1 MAICRYIYKEENALR
16 KKRLGSILISAAL
29 IVILA
34 VFLINLKEGSSR
46 APADAVALSE
56 IMISN
61 KGSVP
66 DNLGGYPDYIELHN
80 GSSERADISGY
91 GLSDSLLEG
100 AKYVFPAGTVLEP
113 GAYVV
118 VWCGGEAED
127 DMHAPFKLSAGEE
140 AVLFDASGR
149 PLDTAVLNSV
159 DSGMVLRREG
169 EVWTQA
175 KPCPGYPKTEEG
187 MAEYEA
193 SLKETEDMG
202 LYINEF
208 MASNATTICD
218 SFGSYS
224 DWIEL
229 YNSTDTDMDI
239 SGFGIS
245 DNLSQPMK
253 YRFPDGTTI
262 AAKGYLVVF
271 CSGNEGMQNGE
282 LHAPFGLRSYGE
294 DVVIANRA
302 GRIIDS
308 YSFKNQETDVSMARV
323 PDGAGEFQSNSQ
335 PSPGYP
341 NTGAGYSA
349 FDAANRLPLGGVY
362 ISEFGGST
370 GSVASD
376 WVEIYNSTGSA
387 VSLGGYGLSNN
398 PKNPAK
404 WVFPDISIEPGEYLL
419 LYATGSADKAQ
430 KKNLK
435 LNFCISSTG
444 ETLFFFDPN
453 GKLIDKLSAGRMK
466 SGQSYGRDGSDNR
479 YYYADPT
486 PGAQNGKGYEGITQ
500 LPAFSVTPG
509 IYDNAVTVAITAGEG
524 ETIRYTTDC
533 TTPNASSEVYS
544 GELSISKNSVIRA
557 AAFRDG
563 YLSGDVATA
572 TYLFRSDGV
581 NHALPVVTL
590 VTDPDNLWN
599 SKTGIYATGD
609 QFDPDAASYADTLQS
624 ATYYQAKFATE
635 EQVDT
640 IWEKPAAFSLFD
652 DNGKQVFTQNV
663 GIRIA
668 GSFGR
673 GRAQK
678 GFNVI
683 ARKEYGKGS
692 MEYPFFENRPYTEY
706 KAVVL
711 RAGAQDQNRSKIRDE
726 LASGLLEG
734 TDINILYQAYRPTV
748 LYLNGEYWGVY
759 FMKEKRNRFFVAQHE
774 NTENNVDLAIGKGFK
789 QRSYGDN
796 SDWVSLYEYAT
807 SHDLSSAEAYAY
819 VSERMDVDSF
829 RDYMIAEIYNGNTDT
844 YNFQYYRLKG
854 GKWKF
859 IFYDFCWGFQ
869 SPGHETLAFRMG
881 KTPADVCS
889 AKLFAAMLQNKGW
902 RDSFCRRFGE
912 LLNTAFAPERVSAL
926 IEELYGYVEPEIKRE
941 REKFNKD
948 TFMGVKQPNTNLGTY
963 EGFQSE
969 ISKLKDFAQRR
980 PEELKRQL
988 QSNLGLSDSYMKE
1001 VFG

>member
-1 MAICRYIYKEENALR
+1 MR
-16 KKRLGSILISAAL
+16 KRRLGSILISVAL

-34 VFLINLKEGSSR
+34 VFLINLREGSSK
-46 APADAVALSE
+46 APADAVTLSE

-127 DMHAPFKLSAGEE
+127 GMHAPFKLSAGEE

-308 YSFKNQETDVSMARV
+308 YSFKNQETDVSMARI

-370 GSVASD
+370 GSVATD
-376 WVEIYNSTGSA
+376 WVELHNSTGSA
-387 VSLGGYGLSNN
+387 VSLAGYGLSNN

-444 ETLFFFDPN
+444 EALFFFDPN

-479 YYYADPT
+479 FYYAEPT

-609 QFDPDAASYADTLQS
+609 QFDPDAASYADTLKS

-692 MEYPFFENRPYTEY
+692 MEYPFFDNRPYTEY

-789 QRSYGDN
+789 QRTYGDN

-807 SHDLSSAEAYAY
+807 THDLSASDAYNY
-819 VSERMDVDSF
+819 VAERMDVDSF

-881 KTPADVCS
+881 KTPSDVCS

-969 ISKLKDFAQRR
+969 ISKLKDFAQKR
-980 PEELKRQL
+980 PEEIKRQL

>member
-1 MAICRYIYKEENALR
+1 MR
-16 KKRLGSILISAAL
+16 KRRLGSILISAAL

-80 GSSERADISGY
+80 GSTEKADISGY

-113 GAYVV
+113 DAYVV

-127 DMHAPFKLSAGEE
+127 GMHAPFKLSAGEE
-140 AVLFDASGR
+140 TVLFDASGR

-187 MAEYEA
+187 MAEYEK
-193 SLKETEDMG
+193 SLKETEDIG

-262 AAKGYLVVF
+262 VAKGYLVVF

-308 YSFKNQETDVSMARV
+308 YSFKNQETDVSMARI

-376 WVEIYNSTGSA
+376 WVELHNSTGSA
-387 VSLGGYGLSNN
+387 VSLAGYGLSNN

-444 ETLFFFDPN
+444 EALFFFDPN

-479 YYYADPT
+479 FYYAEPT

-590 VTDPDNLWN
+590 VTAPDNLWN

-819 VSERMDVDSF
+819 VAERMDVDSF

-881 KTPADVCS
+881 KTPSDVCS

-969 ISKLKDFAQRR
+969 ISKLKEFAQKR

>member
-1 MAICRYIYKEENALR
+1 MR
-16 KKRLGSILISAAL
+16 KRRLGSILISAAL

-100 AKYVFPAGTVLEP
+100 AKYVFPAGTVMEP
-113 GAYVV
+113 DAYVV

-127 DMHAPFKLSAGEE
+127 GMHAPFKLSAGEE

-308 YSFKNQETDVSMARV
+308 YSFKNQETDVSMARI

-376 WVEIYNSTGSA
+376 WVELHNSTGSA
-387 VSLGGYGLSNN
+387 VSLAGYGLSNN

-444 ETLFFFDPN
+444 EALFFFDPN
-453 GKLIDKLSAGRMK
+453 GKLIDKLSAGRMR

-609 QFDPDAASYADTLQS
+609 QFDPDAASYADTLKS

-692 MEYPFFENRPYTEY
+692 MEYPFFENRPYKEY

-759 FMKEKRNRFFVAQHE
+759 FLKEKRNRFFVAQHE
-774 NTENNVDLAIGKGFK
+774 NTENNVDMAIGKGFK

-881 KTPADVCS
+881 KTPSDVCS

-902 RDSFCRRFGE
+902 RDSFCRRFAE

-969 ISKLKDFAQRR
+969 ISKLKDFAQKR

>member
-1 MAICRYIYKEENALR
+1 MR
-16 KKRLGSILISAAL
+16 KRRLGSILISAAL

-34 VFLINLKEGSSR
+34 VFLINLKEGSLN
-46 APADAVALSE
+46 APADAVTFSE

-80 GSSERADISGY
+80 GSTERADISGY
-91 GLSDSLLEG
+91 ALSDSLLEG

-175 KPCPGYPKTEEG
+175 KPCPGYPKTEAG

-308 YSFKNQETDVSMARV
+308 YSFKNQETDVSVARI
-323 PDGAGEFQSNSQ
+323 PDGAGELQPNSQ

-376 WVEIYNSTGSA
+376 WVELHNSTGSA
-387 VSLGGYGLSNN
+387 VSLAGYGISNN

-419 LYATGSADKAQ
+419 LYATGSSDKAQ

-444 ETLFFFDPN
+444 EALFFFDPN

-479 YYYADPT
+479 FYYAEPT

-609 QFDPDAASYADTLQS
+609 QFDPDAASYADTLKS

-652 DNGKQVFTQNV
+652 DNGRQVFTQNV

-692 MEYPFFENRPYTEY
+692 MEYPFFQNRPYTEY

-734 TDINILYQAYRPTV
+734 TDINILYQAYRSTV

-789 QRSYGDN
+789 QRTYGDN

-881 KTPADVCS
+881 KTPSDVCS

-969 ISKLKDFAQRR
+969 ISKLKDFAQKR
-980 PEELKRQL
+980 PEEIKRQL

>member
-1 MAICRYIYKEENALR
+1 MR

-80 GSSERADISGY
+80 GSTEKADISGY

-169 EVWTQA
+169 DTWIQA

-193 SLKETEDMG
+193 SLKETEDIG

-253 YRFPDGTTI
+253 YRFPDGTKI

-308 YSFKNQETDVSMARV
+308 YSFKNQETDVSMARI

-370 GSVASD
+370 GSVATD
-376 WVEIYNSTGSA
+376 WVELHNSTGSA
-387 VSLGGYGLSNN
+387 VNLAGYGISNN

-435 LNFCISSTG
+435 LNFNISSTG
-444 ETLFFFDPN
+444 EALFFFDPN
-453 GKLIDKLSAGRMK
+453 GKLIDKLSAGRMR

-486 PGAQNGKGYEGITQ
+486 PGTPNGKGYEGITQ

-533 TTPNASSEVYS
+533 TTPNASSQVYS
-544 GELSISKNSVIRA
+544 GELSISKNTVIRA

-572 TYLFRSDGV
+572 TYLFGSDGV

-609 QFDPDAASYADTLQS
+609 QFDPDAASYADTLKS

-692 MEYPFFENRPYTEY
+692 MEYPFFQNRPYTEY

-734 TDINILYQAYRPTV
+734 TDVNILYQAYRPTV

-881 KTPADVCS
+881 KTPSDVCS

-912 LLNTAFAPERVSAL
+912 LLNTAFAPERVTAL
-926 IEELYGYVEPEIKRE
+926 IDELYGYVEPEIKRE

-969 ISKLKDFAQRR
+969 ISKLKDFAQKR
-980 PEELKRQL
+980 PEEIKRQL

>member
-1 MAICRYIYKEENALR
+1 MR
-16 KKRLGSILISAAL
+16 KRRLGSILISAAL

-113 GAYVV
+113 DAYVV

-127 DMHAPFKLSAGEE
+127 GMHAPFKLSAGEE

-175 KPCPGYPKTEEG
+175 KPCPGYPKTEAG
-187 MAEYEA
+187 MAEYEK
-193 SLKETEDMG
+193 SLKETEDIG

-208 MASNATTICD
+208 MASNATTLCD
-218 SFGSYS
+218 SFGNYS

-308 YSFKNQETDVSMARV
+308 YSFKNQETDVSMARI

-376 WVEIYNSTGSA
+376 WVELHNSTGSA
-387 VSLGGYGLSNN
+387 VSLAGYGLSNN

-444 ETLFFFDPN
+444 EALFFFDPN

-479 YYYADPT
+479 FYYAEPT

-500 LPAFSVTPG
+500 LPAFSVIPG

-590 VTDPDNLWN
+590 VTAPDNLWN

-807 SHDLSSAEAYAY
+807 SHDLSASDAYNY
-819 VSERMDVDSF
+819 VAERMDVDSF

-912 LLNTAFAPERVSAL
+912 LLNTAFAPGRVSAL

>member
-1 MAICRYIYKEENALR
+1 MR
-16 KKRLGSILISAAL
+16 KRRLGSILISAAL

-80 GSSERADISGY
+80 GSTEKADISGY

-127 DMHAPFKLSAGEE
+127 GMHAPFKLSAGEE

-175 KPCPGYPKTEEG
+175 KPCPGYPKTEAG

-193 SLKETEDMG
+193 SLKETEDIG

-308 YSFKNQETDVSMARV
+308 YSFKNQETDVSMARI

-370 GSVASD
+370 GSVATD
-376 WVEIYNSTGSA
+376 WVELHNSTGSA
-387 VSLGGYGLSNN
+387 VSLAGYGLSNN

-444 ETLFFFDPN
+444 EALFFFDPN
-453 GKLIDKLSAGRMK
+453 GKLIDKLSAGRMR

-479 YYYADPT
+479 FYYAEPT

-509 IYDNAVTVAITAGEG
+509 IYDDAVTVAITAGEG

-533 TTPNASSEVYS
+533 TTPNASSQVYS
-544 GELSISKNSVIRA
+544 GELSISKNTVIRA
-557 AAFRDG
+557 AAYRDG
-563 YLSGDVATA
+563 YLSGDTATA
-572 TYLFRSDGV
+572 TYLFKGDGV
-581 NHALPVVTL
+581 DHALPVVTL
-590 VTDPDNLWN
+590 VTDPDNLWT

-609 QFDPDAASYADTLQS
+609 QFDPDAASYADTLKS

-652 DNGKQVFTQNV
+652 DNGRQVFTQNV

-692 MEYPFFENRPYTEY
+692 MEYPFFENRPYKEY

-789 QRSYGDN
+789 QRTYGDN

-807 SHDLSSAEAYAY
+807 THDLSSAEAYAY

-829 RDYMIAEIYNGNTDT
+829 MDYMIAEIYNGNTDT

-881 KTPADVCS
+881 KTPSDVCS

-969 ISKLKDFAQRR
+969 ISKLKEFAQRR
-980 PEELKRQL
+980 PEEIKRQL
-988 QSNLGLSDSYMKE
+988 KSVLGLSDSYMKE

>member
-1 MAICRYIYKEENALR
+1 MR
-16 KKRLGSILISAAL
+16 KRRLGSILISAAL

-34 VFLINLKEGSSR
+34 VFLINLREGSSK
-46 APADAVALSE
+46 APADAVTLSE

-127 DMHAPFKLSAGEE
+127 GMHAPFKLSAGEE

-193 SLKETEDMG
+193 SLKETEDIG

-308 YSFKNQETDVSMARV
+308 YSFKNQETDVSMARI

-376 WVEIYNSTGSA
+376 WVELYNSTGSA
-387 VSLGGYGLSNN
+387 VNLGGYGISNN

-404 WVFPDISIEPGEYLL
+404 WIFPDISIEPGEYLL

-435 LNFCISSTG
+435 LNFYISSTG
-444 ETLFFFDPN
+444 EALFFFDPN

-479 YYYADPT
+479 FYYAEPT

-544 GELSISKNSVIRA
+544 GELSLSKNSVIRA

-609 QFDPDAASYADTLQS
+609 QFDPDAASYADTLKS

-759 FMKEKRNRFFVAQHE
+759 FLKEKRNRFFVAQHE

-881 KTPADVCS
+881 KTPSDVCS

>member
-1 MAICRYIYKEENALR
+1 MR
-16 KKRLGSILISAAL
+16 KRRLGSILISAAL

-127 DMHAPFKLSAGEE
+127 GMHAPFKLSAGEE

-193 SLKETEDMG
+193 SLKETEDIG

-253 YRFPDGTTI
+253 YRFPDGSTI

-308 YSFKNQETDVSMARV
+308 YSFKNQETDVSMARI

-370 GSVASD
+370 GSVATD
-376 WVEIYNSTGSA
+376 WVELHNSTGSA
-387 VSLGGYGLSNN
+387 VSLAGYGLSNN

-444 ETLFFFDPN
+444 EALFFFDPN

-479 YYYADPT
+479 FYYAEPT

-609 QFDPDAASYADTLQS
+609 QFDPDAASYADTLKS

-807 SHDLSSAEAYAY
+807 THDLSASDAYNY
-819 VSERMDVDSF
+819 VAERMDVDSF

-881 KTPADVCS
+881 KTPSDVCS

-902 RDSFCRRFGE
+902 RDSFCRRFAE

>member
-1 MAICRYIYKEENALR
+1 MR
-16 KKRLGSILISAAL
+16 KRRLGSILISAAL

-80 GSSERADISGY
+80 GSSEKADISGY

-308 YSFKNQETDVSMARV
+308 YSFKNQETDVSVARI
-323 PDGAGEFQSNSQ
+323 PDGAGELQPNSQ

-376 WVEIYNSTGSA
+376 WVELHNSTGSA
-387 VSLGGYGLSNN
+387 VSLAGYGISNN

-419 LYATGSADKAQ
+419 LYATGSSDKAQ

-444 ETLFFFDPN
+444 EALFFFDPN

-479 YYYADPT
+479 FYYAEPT

-609 QFDPDAASYADTLQS
+609 QFDPDAASYADTLKS

-692 MEYPFFENRPYTEY
+692 MEYPFFENRPYKEY

-807 SHDLSSAEAYAY
+807 SHDLSSADAYNY
-819 VSERMDVDSF
+819 VAERMDVDSF

-881 KTPADVCS
+881 KTPSDVCS

-912 LLNTAFAPERVSAL
+912 LLNTAFSPERVSAL

-969 ISKLKDFAQRR
+969 ISKLKDFAQKR

>member
-1 MAICRYIYKEENALR
+1 MR

-113 GAYVV
+113 DAYVV

-127 DMHAPFKLSAGEE
+127 GMHAPFKLSAGEE

-175 KPCPGYPKTEEG
+175 KPCPGYPKTEAG

-308 YSFKNQETDVSMARV
+308 YSFKNQETDVSMARI
-323 PDGAGEFQSNSQ
+323 PDGAGEFQPNSQ

-370 GSVASD
+370 GSVATD
-376 WVEIYNSTGSA
+376 WVELHNSTGSA
-387 VSLGGYGLSNN
+387 VSLAGYGISNN

-444 ETLFFFDPN
+444 EALFFFDPN
-453 GKLIDKLSAGRMK
+453 GKLIDKLSAGRMR

-479 YYYADPT
+479 FYYAEPT

-572 TYLFRSDGV
+572 AYLFRSDGV

-609 QFDPDAASYADTLQS
+609 QFDPDAASYADTLKS

-692 MEYPFFENRPYTEY
+692 MEYPFFENRPYKEY

-869 SPGHETLAFRMG
+869 SPGHDTLAFRMG
-881 KTPADVCS
+881 KTPSDVCS

>member
-1 MAICRYIYKEENALR
+1 MR
-16 KKRLGSILISAAL
+16 KRRLGSILISAAL

-80 GSSERADISGY
+80 GSTEKADISGY

-113 GAYVV
+113 DAYVV

-127 DMHAPFKLSAGEE
+127 GMHAPFKLSAGEE
-140 AVLFDASGR
+140 AVLFDPSGR
-149 PLDTAVLNSV
+149 PLDTAVLSAV

-175 KPCPGYPKTEEG
+175 KPCPGYPKTEAG
-187 MAEYEA
+187 MAEYEK
-193 SLKETEDMG
+193 SLKETEDIG

-308 YSFKNQETDVSMARV
+308 YSFKNQETDVSMARI
-323 PDGAGEFQSNSQ
+323 PDGAGELQSNSQ

-387 VSLGGYGLSNN
+387 VSLAGYGLSNN

-444 ETLFFFDPN
+444 EALFFFDPN
-453 GKLIDKLSAGRMK
+453 GKLIDKLSAGRMR

-479 YYYADPT
+479 FYYAEPT

-544 GELSISKNSVIRA
+544 GELSVSKNTVIRA

-609 QFDPDAASYADTLQS
+609 QFDPDAASYADTLKS

-692 MEYPFFENRPYTEY
+692 MEYPFFQNRPYTEY

-774 NTENNVDLAIGKGFK
+774 NTENNVDMAIGKGFK
-789 QRSYGDN
+789 QRTYGDN

-881 KTPADVCS
+881 KTPSDVCS

-902 RDSFCRRFGE
+902 RDSFCRRFAE

>member
-1 MAICRYIYKEENALR
+1 MR
-16 KKRLGSILISAAL
+16 KRRLGSILISAAL

-127 DMHAPFKLSAGEE
+127 GMHAPFKLSAGEE

-193 SLKETEDMG
+193 SLKETEDIG

-229 YNSTDTDMDI
+229 YNSTDADMDI

-294 DVVIANRA
+294 DVVIANNA

-308 YSFKNQETDVSMARV
+308 YSFKNQETDVSMARI

-376 WVEIYNSTGSA
+376 WVELHNSTGSA
-387 VSLGGYGLSNN
+387 VSLAGYGISNN

-435 LNFCISSTG
+435 LNFNISSTG
-444 ETLFFFDPN
+444 EALFFFDPN
-453 GKLIDKLSAGRMK
+453 GKLIDKLSAGRMR

-479 YYYADPT
+479 FYYAEPT

-807 SHDLSSAEAYAY
+807 SHDLSASDAYNY
-819 VSERMDVDSF
+819 VAERMDVDSF

-881 KTPADVCS
+881 KTPSDVCS

-969 ISKLKDFAQRR
+969 ISKLKEFAQRR

>member
-1 MAICRYIYKEENALR
+1 MR

-80 GSSERADISGY
+80 GSTERADISGY
-91 GLSDSLLEG
+91 GLLEG

-127 DMHAPFKLSAGEE
+127 GMHAPFKLSAGEE

-187 MAEYEA
+187 MAEYEK
-193 SLKETEDMG
+193 SLKETEDIG

-208 MASNATTICD
+208 MASNATTLCD

-294 DVVIANRA
+294 DVVIANKA

-308 YSFKNQETDVSMARV
+308 YSFKNQETDVSVARI

-387 VSLGGYGLSNN
+387 VSLAGYGISNN

-444 ETLFFFDPN
+444 EALFFFDPN
-453 GKLIDKLSAGRMK
+453 GKLIDKLSAGRMR

-479 YYYADPT
+479 FYYAEPT

-692 MEYPFFENRPYTEY
+692 MEYPFFENRPYKEY

-881 KTPADVCS
+881 KTPSDVCS

-902 RDSFCRRFGE
+902 RDSFCRRFAE

-969 ISKLKDFAQRR
+969 ISKLKDFAQKR
-980 PEELKRQL
+980 PEEIKRQL

>member
-1 MAICRYIYKEENALR
+1 MR

-80 GSSERADISGY
+80 GSSEKADISGY

-127 DMHAPFKLSAGEE
+127 GMHAPFKLSAGEE

-187 MAEYEA
+187 MAEYEK
-193 SLKETEDMG
+193 SLKETEDIG

-308 YSFKNQETDVSMARV
+308 YSFKNQETDVSMARI

-370 GSVASD
+370 GSVATD
-376 WVEIYNSTGSA
+376 WVELHNSTGSA
-387 VSLGGYGLSNN
+387 VSLAGYGLSNN

-444 ETLFFFDPN
+444 EALFFFDPN
-453 GKLIDKLSAGRMK
+453 GKLIDKLSAGRMR

-479 YYYADPT
+479 FYYAEPT

-590 VTDPDNLWN
+590 VTAPDNLWN

-692 MEYPFFENRPYTEY
+692 MEYPFFENRPYKEY

-759 FMKEKRNRFFVAQHE
+759 FLKEKRNRFFVAQHE

-789 QRSYGDN
+789 QRTYGDN

-807 SHDLSSAEAYAY
+807 SHDLSASDAYNY
-819 VSERMDVDSF
+819 VAERMDVDSF

-881 KTPADVCS
+881 KTPSDVCS

-912 LLNTAFAPERVSAL
+912 LLNTAFAPGRVSAL

>member
-1 MAICRYIYKEENALR
+1 MR
-16 KKRLGSILISAAL
+16 KRRLGSILISAAL

-80 GSSERADISGY
+80 GSTEKADISGY

-127 DMHAPFKLSAGEE
+127 GMHAPFKLSAGEE

-175 KPCPGYPKTEEG
+175 KPCPGYPKTEAG

-193 SLKETEDMG
+193 SLKETEDIG

-308 YSFKNQETDVSMARV
+308 YSFKNQETDVSMARI

-376 WVEIYNSTGSA
+376 WVELHNSTGSA
-387 VSLGGYGLSNN
+387 VSLAGYGLSNN

-444 ETLFFFDPN
+444 EALFFFDPN
-453 GKLIDKLSAGRMK
+453 GKLIDKLSAGRMR

-479 YYYADPT
+479 YYYANPT

-759 FMKEKRNRFFVAQHE
+759 FLKEKRNRFFVAQHE

-807 SHDLSSAEAYAY
+807 THDLSSAEAYAY

-881 KTPADVCS
+881 KTPSDVCS

-912 LLNTAFAPERVSAL
+912 LLNTAFAPERVTSL
-926 IEELYGYVEPEIKRE
+926 IDQLYGYVEPEIKRE

>member
-1 MAICRYIYKEENALR
+1 MR
-16 KKRLGSILISAAL
+16 KRRLGSILISAAL

-80 GSSERADISGY
+80 GSTEKADISGY

-127 DMHAPFKLSAGEE
+127 GMHAPFKLSAGEE

-187 MAEYEA
+187 MAEYEK
-193 SLKETEDMG
+193 SLKETEDIG

-308 YSFKNQETDVSMARV
+308 YSFKNQETDVSMARI

-370 GSVASD
+370 GSVATD
-376 WVEIYNSTGSA
+376 WVELHNSTGSA
-387 VSLGGYGLSNN
+387 VSLAGYGLSNN

-444 ETLFFFDPN
+444 EALFFFDPN
-453 GKLIDKLSAGRMK
+453 GKLIDKLSAGRMR

-479 YYYADPT
+479 FYYAEPT

-692 MEYPFFENRPYTEY
+692 MEYPFFENRPYKEY

-789 QRSYGDN
+789 QRTYGDN

-881 KTPADVCS
+881 KTPSDVCS

-902 RDSFCRRFGE
+902 RDSFCRRFAE
-912 LLNTAFAPERVSAL
+912 LLNTAFAPERVTAL

-969 ISKLKDFAQRR
+969 ISKLKDFAQKR
-980 PEELKRQL
+980 PEEIKRQL

>member
-1 MAICRYIYKEENALR
+1 MAICRYILKEENELR

-80 GSSERADISGY
+80 GSTEKADISGY

-118 VWCGGEAED
+118 VWCSGDAED
-127 DMHAPFKLSAGEE
+127 GMHAPFKLSAGEE

-187 MAEYEA
+187 MAEYEK
-193 SLKETEDMG
+193 SLKETEDIG

-253 YRFPDGTTI
+253 YRFPDGSTI

-308 YSFKNQETDVSMARV
+308 YSFKNQETDVSVARI

-387 VSLGGYGLSNN
+387 VSLAGYGLSNN

-444 ETLFFFDPN
+444 EALFFFDPN
-453 GKLIDKLSAGRMK
+453 GKLIDKLSAGRMR

-479 YYYADPT
+479 FYYAEPT

-609 QFDPDAASYADTLQS
+609 QFDPDAASYADTLKS

-807 SHDLSSAEAYAY
+807 SHDLSASDAYNY
-819 VSERMDVDSF
+819 VAERMDVDSF

-881 KTPADVCS
+881 KTPSDVCS

-902 RDSFCRRFGE
+902 RDSFCRRFAE

-969 ISKLKDFAQRR
+969 ISKLKDFAQKR

>member
-1 MAICRYIYKEENALR
+1 MR

-80 GSSERADISGY
+80 GSTERADISGY

-127 DMHAPFKLSAGEE
+127 GMHAPFKLSAGEE

-308 YSFKNQETDVSMARV
+308 YSFKNQETDVSVARI
-323 PDGAGEFQSNSQ
+323 PDGAGELQPNSQ

-376 WVEIYNSTGSA
+376 WVELHNSTGSA
-387 VSLGGYGLSNN
+387 VSLAGYGISNN

-444 ETLFFFDPN
+444 EALFFFDPN
-453 GKLIDKLSAGRMK
+453 GKLIDKLSAGRMR

-479 YYYADPT
+479 FYYAEPT

-609 QFDPDAASYADTLQS
+609 QFDPDAASYADTLKS

-807 SHDLSSAEAYAY
+807 THDLSASDAYNY
-819 VSERMDVDSF
+819 VAERMDVDSF

-881 KTPADVCS
+881 KTPSDVCS

>member
-1 MAICRYIYKEENALR
+1 MR

-80 GSSERADISGY
+80 GSSEKADISGY

-169 EVWTQA
+169 DTWTQA

-187 MAEYEA
+187 MAEYEK
-193 SLKETEDMG
+193 SLKETEDIG

-253 YRFPDGTTI
+253 YRFPDGTKI
-262 AAKGYLVVF
+262 AARGYLVVF

-308 YSFKNQETDVSMARV
+308 YSFKNQETDVSMARI
-323 PDGAGEFQSNSQ
+323 PDGTGELQSNFQ

-376 WVEIYNSTGSA
+376 WVELHNSTGSA
-387 VSLGGYGLSNN
+387 VSLAGYGLSNN

-435 LNFCISSTG
+435 LNFNISSTG

-453 GKLIDKLSAGRMK
+453 GKLIDKLSAGRMR

-509 IYDNAVTVAITAGEG
+509 IYDNTVTVAITAGEG

-609 QFDPDAASYADTLQS
+609 KFDPDAASYADTLQS

-652 DNGKQVFTQNV
+652 DNGKQAFTQNV

-692 MEYPFFENRPYTEY
+692 MEYPFFDNRPYTEY

-807 SHDLSSAEAYAY
+807 SHDLSASDAYNY
-819 VSERMDVDSF
+819 VAERMDVDSF

-881 KTPADVCS
+881 KTPSDVCS

-902 RDSFCRRFGE
+902 RDSFCRRFAE

-969 ISKLKDFAQRR
+969 ISKLKDFAQKR

>member
-1 MAICRYIYKEENALR
+1 MR

-80 GSSERADISGY
+80 GSTEKADISGY

-127 DMHAPFKLSAGEE
+127 GMHAPFKLSAGEE

-187 MAEYEA
+187 MAEYEK
-193 SLKETEDMG
+193 SLKETEDIG

-253 YRFPDGTTI
+253 YRFPDGSTI

-308 YSFKNQETDVSMARV
+308 YSFKNQETDVSMARI

-376 WVEIYNSTGSA
+376 WVELHNSTGSA
-387 VSLGGYGLSNN
+387 VSLAGYGISNN

-444 ETLFFFDPN
+444 EALFFFDPN
-453 GKLIDKLSAGRMK
+453 GKLIDKLSAGRMR

-479 YYYADPT
+479 FYYAEPT

-609 QFDPDAASYADTLQS
+609 QFDPDAASYADTLKS

-807 SHDLSSAEAYAY
+807 THDLSASDAYNY
-819 VSERMDVDSF
+819 VAERMDVDSF

-881 KTPADVCS
+881 KTPSDVCS

>member
-1 MAICRYIYKEENALR
+1 MR

-34 VFLINLKEGSSR
+34 VFLINLKEGSLN
-46 APADAVALSE
+46 APADAVTFSE

-80 GSSERADISGY
+80 GSTERADISGY

-113 GAYVV
+113 DAYVV

-127 DMHAPFKLSAGEE
+127 GMHAPFKLSAGEE

-175 KPCPGYPKTEEG
+175 KPCPGYPKTEAG

-308 YSFKNQETDVSMARV
+308 YSFKNQETDVSMARI

-376 WVEIYNSTGSA
+376 WVELHNSTGSA
-387 VSLGGYGLSNN
+387 VSLAGYGISNN

-444 ETLFFFDPN
+444 EALFFFDPN
-453 GKLIDKLSAGRMK
+453 GKLIDKLSAGRMR

-609 QFDPDAASYADTLQS
+609 KFDPDAASYADTLQS

-807 SHDLSSAEAYAY
+807 SHDLSSADAYNY
-819 VSERMDVDSF
+819 VAERMDVDSF

-881 KTPADVCS
+881 KTPSDVCS

-912 LLNTAFAPERVSAL
+912 LLNTAFAPERVTAL

-969 ISKLKDFAQRR
+969 ISKLKDFAQKR

>member
-1 MAICRYIYKEENALR
+1 MR

-46 APADAVALSE
+46 APVDAVALSE

-80 GSSERADISGY
+80 GSTEKADISGY

-113 GAYVV
+113 DAYVV

-127 DMHAPFKLSAGEE
+127 GMHAPFKLSAGEE

-308 YSFKNQETDVSMARV
+308 YSFKNQETDVSMARI

-376 WVEIYNSTGSA
+376 WVELHNSTGSA
-387 VSLGGYGLSNN
+387 VSLAGYGISNN

-435 LNFCISSTG
+435 LNFNISSTG
-444 ETLFFFDPN
+444 EALFFFDPN

-609 QFDPDAASYADTLQS
+609 QFDPDAASYADTLKS

-692 MEYPFFENRPYTEY
+692 MEYPFFENRPYKEY

-807 SHDLSSAEAYAY
+807 THDLSSAEAYAY

-881 KTPADVCS
+881 KTPSDVCS

-969 ISKLKDFAQRR
+969 ISKLKDFAQKR
-980 PEELKRQL
+980 PEEIKRQL

>member
-1 MAICRYIYKEENALR
+1 MR

-80 GSSERADISGY
+80 GSTEKADISGY

-118 VWCGGEAED
+118 VWCSGDAED
-127 DMHAPFKLSAGEE
+127 GMHAPFKLSAGEE

-187 MAEYEA
+187 MAEYEK

-308 YSFKNQETDVSMARV
+308 YSFKNQETDVSMARI

-376 WVEIYNSTGSA
+376 WVELHNSTGSA
-387 VSLGGYGLSNN
+387 VSLAGYGISNN

-444 ETLFFFDPN
+444 EALFFFDPN
-453 GKLIDKLSAGRMK
+453 GKLIDKLSAGRMR

-479 YYYADPT
+479 FYYAEPT

-652 DNGKQVFTQNV
+652 DNGRQVFTQNV

-789 QRSYGDN
+789 QRTYGDN

-807 SHDLSSAEAYAY
+807 SHDLSASDAYNY
-819 VSERMDVDSF
+819 VAERMDVDSF

-881 KTPADVCS
+881 KTPSDVCS

-926 IEELYGYVEPEIKRE
+926 IDELYGYVEPEIKRE

>member
-1 MAICRYIYKEENALR
+1 MR

-80 GSSERADISGY
+80 GSSEKADISGY

-169 EVWTQA
+169 DTWTQA

-294 DVVIANRA
+294 DVVIANSA

-308 YSFKNQETDVSMARV
+308 YSFKNQETDVSMARI
-323 PDGAGEFQSNSQ
+323 PDGTGELQPNSQ

-349 FDAANRLPLGGVY
+349 FDAANRLPLSGVY

-387 VSLGGYGLSNN
+387 VSLAGYGISNN

-435 LNFCISSTG
+435 LNFNISSTG
-444 ETLFFFDPN
+444 ETLFFFDPG
-453 GKLIDKLSAGRMK
+453 GKLIDKLSAGRMR

-509 IYDNAVTVAITAGEG
+509 IYDDAVTVAITAGEG

-544 GELSISKNSVIRA
+544 GELSISKNTVIRA
-557 AAFRDG
+557 AAYRDG

-609 QFDPDAASYADTLQS
+609 KFDPDAASYADTLQS

-652 DNGKQVFTQNV
+652 DNGKQAFTQNV

-726 LASGLLEG
+726 LAGGLLEG

-807 SHDLSSAEAYAY
+807 SHDLSSAEAYNY
-819 VSERMDVDSF
+819 VAERMDVDSF

-912 LLNTAFAPERVSAL
+912 LLNTAFAPERVTAL

-941 REKFNKD
+941 REKFNKE
-948 TFMGVKQPNTNLGTY
+948 TFMGVKQPATNLGSY

-969 ISKLKDFAQRR
+969 ISKLKDFAQKR
-980 PEELKRQL
+980 PEEIKRQL

>member
-1 MAICRYIYKEENALR
+1 MR
-16 KKRLGSILISAAL
+16 KRRLGSILISAAL

-80 GSSERADISGY
+80 GSSEKADISGY

-113 GAYVV
+113 DAYVV

-127 DMHAPFKLSAGEE
+127 GMHAPFKLSAGEE

-187 MAEYEA
+187 MAEYEK

-308 YSFKNQETDVSMARV
+308 YSFKNQETDVSMARI

-387 VSLGGYGLSNN
+387 VSLAGYGISNN

-444 ETLFFFDPN
+444 EALFFFDPN
-453 GKLIDKLSAGRMK
+453 GKLIDKLSAGRMR

-479 YYYADPT
+479 FYYAEPT

-609 QFDPDAASYADTLQS
+609 QFDPDAASYADTLKS

-692 MEYPFFENRPYTEY
+692 MEYPFFQNRPYTEY

-759 FMKEKRNRFFVAQHE
+759 FLKEKRNRFFVAQHE

-881 KTPADVCS
+881 KTPSDVCS

>member
-1 MAICRYIYKEENALR
+1 MR

-34 VFLINLKEGSSR
+34 VFLINLKEGSLN
-46 APADAVALSE
+46 APADAVTFSE

-80 GSSERADISGY
+80 GSTEKADISGY

-100 AKYVFPAGTVLEP
+100 AKYVFPAGTVMEP
-113 GAYVV
+113 DAYVV

-127 DMHAPFKLSAGEE
+127 GMHAPFKLSAGEE

-187 MAEYEA
+187 MAEYEK
-193 SLKETEDMG
+193 SLKETEDIG

-308 YSFKNQETDVSMARV
+308 YSFKNQETDVSMARI

-387 VSLGGYGLSNN
+387 VSLAGYGLSNN

-444 ETLFFFDPN
+444 EALFFFDPN

-479 YYYADPT
+479 FYYAEPT

-590 VTDPDNLWN
+590 VTAPDNLWN

-609 QFDPDAASYADTLQS
+609 QFDPDAASYADTLKS

-807 SHDLSSAEAYAY
+807 THDLSASDAYNY
-819 VSERMDVDSF
+819 VAERMDVDSF

-881 KTPADVCS
+881 KTPSDVCS

-912 LLNTAFAPERVSAL
+912 LLNTAFAPERVTAL

-969 ISKLKDFAQRR
+969 ISKLKEFAQRR

>member
-1 MAICRYIYKEENALR
+1 MR
-16 KKRLGSILISAAL
+16 KRRLGSILISAAL

-34 VFLINLKEGSSR
+34 VFLINLKEGSLN
-46 APADAVALSE
+46 APADAVTFSE

-80 GSSERADISGY
+80 GSTEKADISGY

-113 GAYVV
+113 DAYVV

-127 DMHAPFKLSAGEE
+127 GMHAPFKLSAGEE

-169 EVWTQA
+169 EIWTQA
-175 KPCPGYPKTEEG
+175 KPCPGYPKTEAG

-308 YSFKNQETDVSMARV
+308 YSFKNQETDVSVARI
-323 PDGAGEFQSNSQ
+323 PDGAGELQPNSQ

-370 GSVASD
+370 GSVATD
-376 WVEIYNSTGSA
+376 WVELHNSTGSA
-387 VSLGGYGLSNN
+387 VSLAGYGISNN

-435 LNFCISSTG
+435 LNFNISSTG
-444 ETLFFFDPN
+444 EALFFFDPN

-479 YYYADPT
+479 FYYAEPT

-590 VTDPDNLWN
+590 VTAPDNLWN

-609 QFDPDAASYADTLQS
+609 QFDPDAASYADTLKS

-652 DNGKQVFTQNV
+652 DNGRQVFTQNV

-692 MEYPFFENRPYTEY
+692 MEYPFFQNRPYTEY

>member
-1 MAICRYIYKEENALR
+1 MR
-16 KKRLGSILISAAL
+16 KRRLGSILISAAL

-46 APADAVALSE
+46 APADAVVLSE

-118 VWCGGEAED
+118 VWCSGDAED
-127 DMHAPFKLSAGEE
+127 GMHAPFKLSAGEE

-175 KPCPGYPKTEEG
+175 KPCPGYPKTEAG

-262 AAKGYLVVF
+262 AARGYLVVF

-308 YSFKNQETDVSMARV
+308 YSFKNQETDVSMARI
-323 PDGAGEFQSNSQ
+323 PDGTGELQPNSQ

-376 WVEIYNSTGSA
+376 WVELHNSTGSA
-387 VSLGGYGLSNN
+387 VSLAGYGLSNN

-444 ETLFFFDPN
+444 EALFFFDPN

-479 YYYADPT
+479 FYYAEPT

-524 ETIRYTTDC
+524 EAIRYTTDC

-774 NTENNVDLAIGKGFK
+774 NTENNVDMAIGKGFK
-789 QRSYGDN
+789 QRTYGDN

-807 SHDLSSAEAYAY
+807 THDLSSAEAYNY
-819 VSERMDVDSF
+819 VAERMDVDSF

-881 KTPADVCS
+881 KTPSDVCS

-926 IEELYGYVEPEIKRE
+926 IDQLYGYVEPEIKRE

-969 ISKLKDFAQRR
+969 ISKLKDFAQKR

>member
-1 MAICRYIYKEENALR
+1 MR

-29 IVILA
+29 MVILA

-127 DMHAPFKLSAGEE
+127 GMHAPFKLSAGEE

-175 KPCPGYPKTEEG
+175 KPCPGYPKTEAG

-193 SLKETEDMG
+193 SLKETEDIG

-308 YSFKNQETDVSMARV
+308 YSFKNQETDVSMARI
-323 PDGAGEFQSNSQ
+323 PDGAGELQSNSQ

-387 VSLGGYGLSNN
+387 VSLAGYGLSNN

-444 ETLFFFDPN
+444 EALFFFDPN
-453 GKLIDKLSAGRMK
+453 GKLIDKLSAGRMR

-479 YYYADPT
+479 FYYAEPT

-609 QFDPDAASYADTLQS
+609 QFDPDAASYADTLKS

-807 SHDLSSAEAYAY
+807 SHDLSSADAYNY
-819 VSERMDVDSF
+819 VAERMDVDSF

-869 SPGHETLAFRMG
+869 NPGHETLAFRMG
-881 KTPADVCS
+881 KTPSDVCS

-969 ISKLKDFAQRR
+969 ISKLKEFAQKR
-980 PEELKRQL
+980 PEEIKRQL

>member
-1 MAICRYIYKEENALR
+1 MR
-16 KKRLGSILISAAL
+16 KKRLGSILISVAL
-29 IVILA
+29 MVILA
-34 VFLINLKEGSSR
+34 VFLINLREGSSK
-46 APADAVALSE
+46 APADAVTLSE

-127 DMHAPFKLSAGEE
+127 GMHAPFKLSAGEE

-187 MAEYEA
+187 MAEYEK
-193 SLKETEDMG
+193 SLKETEDIG

-308 YSFKNQETDVSMARV
+308 YSFKNQETDVSMARI

-376 WVEIYNSTGSA
+376 WVELHNSTGSA
-387 VSLGGYGLSNN
+387 VSLAGYGLSNN

-444 ETLFFFDPN
+444 EALFFFDPN
-453 GKLIDKLSAGRMK
+453 GKLIDKLSAGRMR

-479 YYYADPT
+479 FYYAEPT

-609 QFDPDAASYADTLQS
+609 QFDPDAASYADTLKS

-692 MEYPFFENRPYTEY
+692 MEYPFFENRPYKEY

-807 SHDLSSAEAYAY
+807 THNLSASDAYNY
-819 VSERMDVDSF
+819 VAERMDVDSF

-881 KTPADVCS
+881 KTPSDVCS

>member
-1 MAICRYIYKEENALR
+1 MR

-80 GSSERADISGY
+80 GSTEKADISGY

-127 DMHAPFKLSAGEE
+127 GMHAPFKLSAGEE

-187 MAEYEA
+187 MAEYEK
-193 SLKETEDMG
+193 SLKETEDIG

-308 YSFKNQETDVSMARV
+308 YSFKNQETDVSMARI

-387 VSLGGYGLSNN
+387 VNLAGYGLSNN

-419 LYATGSADKAQ
+419 LYATDSADKAQ

-435 LNFCISSTG
+435 LNFNISSTG
-444 ETLFFFDPN
+444 EALFFFDPN
-453 GKLIDKLSAGRMK
+453 GKLIDKLSAGRMR

-479 YYYADPT
+479 FYYAEPT

-609 QFDPDAASYADTLQS
+609 QFDPDAASYADTLKS

-652 DNGKQVFTQNV
+652 DNGRQVFTQNV

-692 MEYPFFENRPYTEY
+692 MEYPFFENRPYKEY

-759 FMKEKRNRFFVAQHE
+759 FLKEKRNRFFVAQHE

-789 QRSYGDN
+789 QRTYGDN

-807 SHDLSSAEAYAY
+807 SHDLSASDAYNY
-819 VSERMDVDSF
+819 VAERMDVDSF

-881 KTPADVCS
+881 KTPSDVCS
-889 AKLFAAMLQNKGW
+889 AKLFAAMFQNKGW
-902 RDSFCRRFGE
+902 RDSFCRRFAE

-969 ISKLKDFAQRR
+969 ISKLKDFAQKR

>member
-1 MAICRYIYKEENALR
+1 MR

-29 IVILA
+29 MVILA

-80 GSSERADISGY
+80 GSTEKADISGY

-113 GAYVV
+113 DAYVV

-127 DMHAPFKLSAGEE
+127 GMHAPFKLSAGEE

-175 KPCPGYPKTEEG
+175 KPCPGYPKTEAG

-193 SLKETEDMG
+193 SLKETEDIG

-308 YSFKNQETDVSMARV
+308 YSFKNQETDVSMARI
-323 PDGAGEFQSNSQ
+323 PDGAGELQSNSQ

-387 VSLGGYGLSNN
+387 VSLAGYGLSNN

-444 ETLFFFDPN
+444 EALFFFDPN
-453 GKLIDKLSAGRMK
+453 GKLIDKLSAGRMR

-479 YYYADPT
+479 FYYAEPT

-609 QFDPDAASYADTLQS
+609 QFDPDAASYADTLKS

-652 DNGKQVFTQNV
+652 DNGRQVFTQNV

-807 SHDLSSAEAYAY
+807 SHDLSSADAYNY
-819 VSERMDVDSF
+819 VAERMDVDSF

-881 KTPADVCS
+881 KTPSDVCS

-902 RDSFCRRFGE
+902 RDSFCRRFAE

-969 ISKLKDFAQRR
+969 ISKLKEFAQKR

>member
-1 MAICRYIYKEENALR
+1 MR
-16 KKRLGSILISAAL
+16 KRRLGSILISAAL

-100 AKYVFPAGTVLEP
+100 AKYVFPAGTVMEP
-113 GAYVV
+113 DAYVV

-127 DMHAPFKLSAGEE
+127 GMHAPFKLSAGEE

-175 KPCPGYPKTEEG
+175 KPCPGYPKTEAG

-308 YSFKNQETDVSMARV
+308 YSFKNQETDVSMARI
-323 PDGAGEFQSNSQ
+323 PDGAGELQSNSQ

-387 VSLGGYGLSNN
+387 VSLAGYGLSNN

-444 ETLFFFDPN
+444 EALFFFDPN

-479 YYYADPT
+479 FYYAEPT

-609 QFDPDAASYADTLQS
+609 KFDPDAASYADTLKS

-692 MEYPFFENRPYTEY
+692 MEYPFFENRPYKEY

-789 QRSYGDN
+789 QRTYGDN

-881 KTPADVCS
+881 KTPSDVCS

-969 ISKLKDFAQRR
+969 ISKLKDFAQKR
-980 PEELKRQL
+980 PEEIKRQL

>member
-1 MAICRYIYKEENALR
+1 MAICRYILKEENELR

-34 VFLINLKEGSSR
+34 VFLINLKEGSSK

-80 GSSERADISGY
+80 GSTEKADISGY

-100 AKYVFPAGTVLEP
+100 AKYVFPAGTVMEP
-113 GAYVV
+113 DAYVV

-127 DMHAPFKLSAGEE
+127 GMHAPFKLSAGEE

-175 KPCPGYPKTEEG
+175 KPCPGYPKTEAG

-193 SLKETEDMG
+193 SLKETEDIG

-308 YSFKNQETDVSMARV
+308 YSFKNQETDVSVARI
-323 PDGAGEFQSNSQ
+323 PDGAGELQPNSQ

-376 WVEIYNSTGSA
+376 WVELHNSTGSA
-387 VSLGGYGLSNN
+387 VSLAGYGISNN

-435 LNFCISSTG
+435 LNFNISSTG
-444 ETLFFFDPN
+444 EALFFFDPN

-479 YYYADPT
+479 FYYAEPT

-590 VTDPDNLWN
+590 VTAPDNLWN

-609 QFDPDAASYADTLQS
+609 QFDPDAASYADTLKS

-652 DNGKQVFTQNV
+652 DNGRQVFTQNV

-692 MEYPFFENRPYTEY
+692 MEYPFFQNRPYTEY

-807 SHDLSSAEAYAY
+807 SHDLSSADAYNY
-819 VSERMDVDSF
+819 VAERMDVDSF

-881 KTPADVCS
+881 KTPSDVCS

-912 LLNTAFAPERVSAL
+912 LLNTAFAPERVTAL

-969 ISKLKDFAQRR
+969 ISKLKDFAQKR

>member
-1 MAICRYIYKEENALR
+1 MR
-16 KKRLGSILISAAL
+16 KRRLGSILISAAL

-80 GSSERADISGY
+80 GSTEKADISGY

-113 GAYVV
+113 DAYVV

-127 DMHAPFKLSAGEE
+127 GMHAPFKLSAGEE

-175 KPCPGYPKTEEG
+175 KPCPGYPKTEAG

-193 SLKETEDMG
+193 SLKETEDIG

-208 MASNATTICD
+208 MASNATTLCD

-308 YSFKNQETDVSMARV
+308 YSFKNQETDVSMARI
-323 PDGAGEFQSNSQ
+323 PDGAGELQSNSQ

-387 VSLGGYGLSNN
+387 VSLAGYGLSNN

-435 LNFCISSTG
+435 LNFNISSTG

-479 YYYADPT
+479 FYYAEPT

-609 QFDPDAASYADTLQS
+609 QFDPDAASYADTLKS

-640 IWEKPAAFSLFD
+640 IWEKPAAFALFD

-789 QRSYGDN
+789 QRTYGDN

-807 SHDLSSAEAYAY
+807 THDLSSAEAYAY

-881 KTPADVCS
+881 KTPSDVCS

-926 IEELYGYVEPEIKRE
+926 IDQLYGYVEPEIKRE

-948 TFMGVKQPNTNLGTY
+948 TFMGVRQPRTNLGSY

-969 ISKLKDFAQRR
+969 ISKLKDFAQKR

>member
-1 MAICRYIYKEENALR
+1 MR

-127 DMHAPFKLSAGEE
+127 GMHAPFKLSAGEE

-175 KPCPGYPKTEEG
+175 KPCPGYPKTEAG

-308 YSFKNQETDVSMARV
+308 YSFKNQETDVSMARI

-376 WVEIYNSTGSA
+376 WVELHNSTGSA
-387 VSLGGYGLSNN
+387 VSLAGYGLSNN

-444 ETLFFFDPN
+444 EALFFFDPN
-453 GKLIDKLSAGRMK
+453 GKLIDKLSAGRMR

-479 YYYADPT
+479 FYYAEPT

-609 QFDPDAASYADTLQS
+609 QFDPDAASYADTLKS

-807 SHDLSSAEAYAY
+807 SHDLSSADAYNY
-819 VSERMDVDSF
+819 VAERMDVDSF

-869 SPGHETLAFRMG
+869 NPGHETLAFRMG
-881 KTPADVCS
+881 KTPSDVCS

-969 ISKLKDFAQRR
+969 ISKLKEFAQKR
-980 PEELKRQL
+980 PEEIKRQL

>member
-1 MAICRYIYKEENALR
+1 MR
-16 KKRLGSILISAAL
+16 KRRLGSILISAAL

-100 AKYVFPAGTVLEP
+100 AKYVFPAGTVMEP
-113 GAYVV
+113 DAYVV

-127 DMHAPFKLSAGEE
+127 GMHAPFKLSAGEE

-175 KPCPGYPKTEEG
+175 KPCPGYPKTEAG

-308 YSFKNQETDVSMARV
+308 YSFKNQETDVSVARI
-323 PDGAGEFQSNSQ
+323 PDGAGELQPNSQ

-376 WVEIYNSTGSA
+376 WVELHNSTGSA
-387 VSLGGYGLSNN
+387 VSLAGYGISNN

-435 LNFCISSTG
+435 LNFNISSTG
-444 ETLFFFDPN
+444 EALFFFDPN
-453 GKLIDKLSAGRMK
+453 GKLIDKLSAGRMR

-479 YYYADPT
+479 FYYAEPT

-692 MEYPFFENRPYTEY
+692 MEYPFFENRPYKEY

-759 FMKEKRNRFFVAQHE
+759 FLKEKRNRFFVAQHE

-789 QRSYGDN
+789 QRTYGDN

-807 SHDLSSAEAYAY
+807 THDLSSAEAYAY

-881 KTPADVCS
+881 KTPSDVCS

-941 REKFNKD
+941 REKFNKE
-948 TFMGVKQPNTNLGTY
+948 TFMGVKQPATNLGSY

-969 ISKLKDFAQRR
+969 ISKLKDFAQKR